1 MRAFVAAAFALLLAS
16 AARGAEDTSA
26 PVIEHKPVTSVER
39 GAKFVQVFA
48 KITDQSKFFPQVF
61 YRYGP
66 GDYLKPIDMK
76 RLQGQKDMW
85 GANVPVK
92 GDLIEYYIEAY
103 DEYGNGP
110 GRAGDPDKP
119 FRIDASG
126 GVAPPPPVVQT
137 QPAPAPPVEPTAP
150 PPVRP
155 SPSPAPPAQ
164 TTARAPSGARTWT
177 WIAGGAGLG
186 LLTGGLLA
194 GVAFKKADDAYQKRL
209 SDPQNGAA
217 SLQQQY
223 DANKSLGTSATIL
236 SIAGLVLLGTG
247 VGLWF
252 YEAPHESGKPDRGS
266 GIYSKGESERGVT
279 VAAAPV
285 DGGGAIAVAGKF

>member
-1 MRAFVAAAFALLLAS
+1 MRAFAAAAFALLLAS
-16 AARGAEDTSA
+16 AARADDTAA
-26 PVIEHKPVTSVER
+26 PVIEHKPVTSAER

-48 KITDQSKFFPQVF
+48 RITDQSKFFPQVF

-66 GDYLKPIDMK
+66 GEYLKPIDMK
-76 RLQGQKDMW
+76 RLQGQKDVW

-119 FRIDASG
+119 FRIDTSGEG
-126 GVAPPPPVVQT
+126 GVAPPPVAKT
-137 QPAPAPPVEPTAP
+137 QPAPAPPAEAVTP

-155 SPSPAPPAQ
+155 LPPLAE
-164 TTARAPSGARTWT
+164 TTARAPSGGRTWT
-177 WIAGGAGLG
+177 WIAGGAGVG

-209 SDPQNGAA
+209 SDPQNGAV

-223 DANKSLGTSATIL
+223 DANKSLGTTATIL
-236 SIAGLVLLGTG
+236 SIAGVVLVGTG
-247 VGLWF
+247 VALWF
-252 YEAPHESGKPDRGS
+252 YESPRESAKPDRGS
-266 GIYSKGESERGVT
+266 GIYGKGESEHGVA